1 MRLIK
6 TAIDFDDYDNNQD
19 SILLGDWCLKDL
31 EDILGSVDRYNK
43 VPYHWDDREKY
54 AGDYIYLTSLYE
66 TSLSQLAHLLNT
78 IHSTNYDLT
87 YWRLVVG
94 PWLRYF
100 IDALFDRYECL
111 RRAKSVGTITNT
123 TAYSYDLVDV
133 CPADFVEFWNDF
145 TTDEWNEIILS
156 ECFQDLEIPYTQ
168 SSEKLVFRNRAKRK
182 DPTSFDILRAKFIGL
197 ANVYSKLLGRL
208 QSGPVIVSAYVPFK
222 KTINFHFRLKK
233 LPYFF
238 KLTLDFPPS
247 KRNLSLREK
256 LSNITFASKGFE
268 SVLARLIPLFIPK
281 SYVEDF
287 PKLRANALKTLPK
300 NPTSIFTA
308 NAYQADEM
316 FKVWAAEN
324 QFLGIPLLIGQH
336 GGTFGM
342 ASVHQSEEHQLRT
355 ANNFVTWGWES
366 AGCDKIVR
374 LPSMQ
379 LSGRASIKRNQ
390 NGSVLHVLSSFPRYF
405 YQYYSMPAAGQYLVY
420 IKNQIKFLSEL
431 DEDVLDKTRIRLD
444 ASSSNRAWDTAKA
457 LSIAGYNSRIDRS
470 NDRLLSLLGSSRL
483 CVCTNNA
490 TVFLETL
497 ALDFPTIIFW
507 ETSHH
512 EIRSDAVPFFEIL
525 EEAEILFYAPEDAAR
540 KVNDV
545 STNVDQWWHSDSVQ
559 MARKKFC
566 EQYARSSD
574 DWAHEWGEFLLGAKK
589 IL

>member
-6 TAIDFDDYDNNQD
+6 TAIDFADYNNNQD
-19 SILLGDWCLKDL
+19 SILLGDWCLNDL

-66 TSLSQLAHLLNT
+66 ASLSQLAHLLNT
-78 IHSTNYDLT
+78 THSTNYDLT
-87 YWRLVVG
+87 YWRIVVG

-133 CPADFVEFWNDF
+133 CPADFLEFWNDF

-168 SSEKLVFRNRAKRK
+168 STENLVFRSRAKRK

-208 QSGPVIVSAYVPFK
+208 QSGPVIVSAYVPLK
-222 KTINFHFRLKK
+222 KIINFHFRLKK

-238 KLTLDFPPS
+238 KLTLNFPPS

-256 LSNITFASKGFE
+256 LSNITFASEGFE

-316 FKVWAAEN
+316 FKVWAAEKVSD
-324 QFLGIPLLIGQH
+324 GVPLIIGQH

-342 ASVHQSEEHQLRT
+342 ATVNQSEEHQLKI
-355 ANNFVTWGWES
+355 ADKWLSWGWD
-366 AGCDKIVR
+366 CNVR
-374 LPSMQ
+374 DNVVKFSSLQ
-379 LSGRASIKRNQ
+379 LSGRACIKPSK
-390 NGSVLHVLSSFPRYF
+390 NGDILHVLSSMPRYF
-405 YQYYSMPAAGQYLVY
+405 YQHFSMPVAGQFLLYIENQLNFLDRLEINYLDSV
-420 IKNQIKFLSEL
+420 S
-431 DEDVLDKTRIRLD
+431 IRLD
-444 ASSSNRAWDTAKA
+444 SSNESRGWDIPKA
-457 LSIAGYNSRIDRS
+457 LDVAGYSKYVDRS
-470 NDRLLSLLGSSRL
+470 NERIPSLLSRSRL
-483 CVCTNNA
+483 CICTHNA
-490 TVFLETL
+490 TVFLECL
-497 ALDFPTIIFW
+497 EMNFPTIIFW
-507 ETSHH
+507 EPSHH
-512 EIRSDAVPFFEIL
+512 EIRSDAVPFFDLLL
-525 EEAEILFYAPEDAAR
+525 EAGILFYTPEEAAK
-540 KVNDV
+540 KVNTV
-545 STNVDQWWHSDSVQ
+545 AHNVDEWWFSHQVQ
-559 MARKKFC
+559 SARKKFC
-566 EQYARSSD
+566 ERYAATSSD
-574 DWAHEWGEFLLGAKK
+574 WEREWGEFLLGAKK
-589 IL
+589 IS